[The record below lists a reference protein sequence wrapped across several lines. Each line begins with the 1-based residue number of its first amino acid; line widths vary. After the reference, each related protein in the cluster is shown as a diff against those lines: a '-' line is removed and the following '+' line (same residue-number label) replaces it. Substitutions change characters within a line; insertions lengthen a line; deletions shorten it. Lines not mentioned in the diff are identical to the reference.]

1 MTTRKQ
7 LAQAAYG
14 SYCKKAMELD
24 EEGLAGH
31 AATWAELDAGTQA
44 CWIEAVKFNAQA
56 QFNQL
61 TPAEAERLALLA
73 EECGEVM
80 QAIGKVLRHG
90 FESTH
95 PDGGPTNREA
105 LERECGDVYHAI
117 SRLIGAHDIDGNGM
131 TQRADDKAKSVISY
145 LHHQVRNDELLKED
159 L

>member
-1 MTTRKQ
+1 
-7 LAQAAYG
+7 
-14 SYCKKAMELD
+14 ME
-24 EEGLAGH
+24 H
-31 AATWAELDAGTQA
+31 
-44 CWIEAVKFNAQA
+44 FNR
-56 QFNQL
+56 L

-117 SRLIGAHDIDGNGM
+117 WRLIGAGDIDGNGM
-131 TQRADDKAKSVISY
+131 SQRADDKAKSVVRY
-145 LHHQVRNDELLKED
+145 LHHQGHNVAFSGVPAGHSSNHPAGRRKSAPLWLKLRMICD
-159 L
+159 DN